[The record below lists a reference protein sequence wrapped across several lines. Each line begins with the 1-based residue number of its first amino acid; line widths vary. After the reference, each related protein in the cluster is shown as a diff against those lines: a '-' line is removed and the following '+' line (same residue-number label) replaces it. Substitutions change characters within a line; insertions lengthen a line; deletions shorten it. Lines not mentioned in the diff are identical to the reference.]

1 MKIFKALAS
10 GFCRTL
16 KAWKGIVLIWFGS
29 LLTVSLIV
37 IPMKAF
43 LKSGFGGSMI
53 TERLKDGIDIEV
65 LGDLGAGFRNLMSS
79 LPFGLLFLIL
89 ISIVL
94 YAFLAGGIFDVQKGS
109 SLKFSGSY
117 FFRACAKNF
126 WPFLVISII
135 VSTIIM
141 VLFLL
146 IFVLPVSFVAQSG
159 SESEKAPFMTAI
171 ISGTIFMALSLI
183 FVLVADYARAWQ
195 AANDK
200 PDCFKAI
207 GFGFT
212 RTFGTFLSSFP
223 VILII
228 TAVQI
233 CFTWAVFSFVGR
245 WTPDTGGGVFL
256 LFLITQLLV
265 YIKSGLKVWSYGSVT
280 ALKEIRDRKLRGA
293 IIVNTENFQG

>member
-37 IPMKAF
+37 IPMKGF

-79 LPFGLLFLIL
+79 LPSGLLFLVL

-94 YAFLAGGIFDVQKGS
+94 YAFLTGGIFDVQKGS
-109 SLKFSGSY
+109 SLKFSGSD

-141 VLFLL
+141 VLFVL

-159 SESEKAPFMTAI
+159 SGSEKAPFMTAV
-171 ISGTIFMALSLI
+171 ISGTIFLALSLI

-195 AANDK
+195 AASDK

-256 LFLITQLLV
+256 LFLLSQLLF
-265 YIKSGLKVWSYGSVT
+265 YIKSALKVWRYGSVT
-280 ALKEIRDRKLRGA
+280 ALKEIRDIEYQEKNV
-293 IIVNTENFQG
+293 VNTQNLQG